1 MDEFEQLFQQAP
13 AAPQGPLE
21 ITTDVAGQD
30 AAALEA
36 FCQCLAMLA
45 SGSRPAPTEAL
56 WPGLLAIQNTM
67 WQIQSGLG
75 LAASGMGW
83 VASFTDLPQIGQKLL
98 SLSGSGHQLHLQ
110 LDTAGRFF
118 AGTWQG
124 GAGTL
129 TFTIDPGAAGSE
141 FHSHLPVE
149 FAIPLGAAASGWIG
163 GPPMSAA
170 PLPAEPPPTVTL
182 PHPQPFEVA
191 PPQPVATAP
200 ALPAQSWFLTVRTGA
215 LSGKKVALPEMF
227 RIGRG
232 SQSDLVLPDDAA
244 SRNHATIEVTAAGC
258 ILSDLGSTN
267 GATVNGALIAQPTA
281 LKDGD
286 VIVCGTTEMLVN
298 GPPPALAFDVQKT
311 SVLPVM
317 RRPAPQPAPQAAPE
331 AAGGF
336 CLHCGKPLIGSPKFC
351 AFCGHQLR

>member
-1 MDEFEQLFQQAP
+1 MDEFEQLFQQA
-13 AAPQGPLE
+13 ATQQGPLE
-21 ITTDVAGQD
+21 VTTDVTGQD

-36 FCQCLAMLA
+36 FCRCLAMLA
-45 SGSRPAPTEAL
+45 SGSRLAPAEAL
-56 WPGLLAIQNTM
+56 RPGLAAIENVM

-98 SLSGSGHQLHLQ
+98 SFSGSGHQLHLQ
-110 LDTAGRFF
+110 LDAAGRFF
-118 AGTWQG
+118 AGTWQS

-129 TFTIDPGAAGSE
+129 TFSIDPGAGGSD
-141 FHSHLPVE
+141 FHSYSPVE

-163 GPPMSAA
+163 GPPLSAA
-170 PLPAEPPPTVTL
+170 PAPAAPPTAAPL
-182 PHPQPFEVA
+182 
-191 PPQPVATAP
+191 PPQPVAAAP
-200 ALPAQSWFLTVRTGA
+200 PLPARSWFLTVRTGA
-215 LSGKKVALPEMF
+215 LAGKKVALPEMF

-258 ILSDLGSTN
+258 ILTDLGSTN

-286 VIVCGTTEMLVN
+286 VIVCGTTEMVVN
-298 GPPPALAFDVQKT
+298 GPPPAPAFEAQKT
-311 SVLPVM
+311 AMLPVM
-317 RRPAPQPAPQAAPE
+317 RRPAPQPAQQAAPE

-336 CLHCGKPLIGSPKFC
+336 CLHCGKPLMGSPKFC
-351 AFCGHQLR
+351 AFCGRQLR

>member
-1 MDEFEQLFQQAP
+1 MDEFEQLFQQA
-13 AAPQGPLE
+13 AAPQAPLAV
-21 ITTDVAGQD
+21 TTDVPGQD
-30 AAALEA
+30 AAVLEA

-45 SGSRPAPTEAL
+45 SGSRLAPAETL
-56 WPGLLAIQNTM
+56 RSGLAAIQNAM

-98 SLSGSGHQLHLQ
+98 SLSGGGHQLHLQ
-110 LDTAGRFF
+110 LDTAERFF

-129 TFTIDPGAAGSE
+129 TFTIDPGAGGSD
-141 FHSHLPVE
+141 FHAHLPAE

-163 GPPMSAA
+163 GPPMPATPASAPAPAAA
-170 PLPAEPPPTVTL
+170 PR
-182 PHPQPFEVA
+182 PQ
-191 PPQPVATAP
+191 QPVAAP
-200 ALPAQSWFLTVRTGA
+200 PPLPAQSWFLTVRTGA
-215 LSGKKVALPEMF
+215 LAGKKIALPEMF

-232 SQSDLVLPDDAA
+232 LQSDLVLPDDAA
-244 SRNHATIEVTAAGC
+244 SRNHATLEISAAGC
-258 ILSDLGSTN
+258 IFTDLGATN
-267 GATVNGALIAQPTA
+267 GSSVNGALIAQPTA

-298 GPPPALAFDVQKT
+298 GPPPPAFDVQKT

-317 RRPAPQPAPQAAPE
+317 RRPLPQPAQQLTPE
-331 AAGGF
+331 TTGGF
-336 CLHCGKPLIGSPKFC
+336 CLHCGKPLTG
-351 AFCGHQLR
+351 